1 MSTRG
6 GSPFCQ
12 LVHNYE
18 TKKLPIFLS
27 EVVILHILELRTCS
41 SSSIFRNHIGQNLVS
56 KYIVPRM
63 VSTYRD
69 HALRVVNHNLNHSTV
84 LLRIDAALE

>member
-1 MSTRG
+1 MSTHG

-18 TKKLPIFLS
+18 TIQLPIFLS
-27 EVVILHILELRTCS
+27 EVVHLHILEHTGS